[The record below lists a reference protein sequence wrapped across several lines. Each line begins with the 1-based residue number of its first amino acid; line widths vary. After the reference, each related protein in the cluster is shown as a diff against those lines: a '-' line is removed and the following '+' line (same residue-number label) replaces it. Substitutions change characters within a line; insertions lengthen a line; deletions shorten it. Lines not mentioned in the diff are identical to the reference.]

1 MCMSAQEML
10 IEEIKRQP
18 EPVLREVLHYLKFLE
33 RQRQKDAPMDTVVA
47 DTWEKLGPAP
57 DVDYDKI

>member
-1 MCMSAQEML
+1 MSAQEML

-18 EPVLREVLHYLKFLE
+18 EPVVREILHYLKFLE
-33 RQRQKDAPMDTVVA
+33 RQRGAEAPMDSLVA

-57 DVDYDKI
+57 EVDYDQL